1 MSKWFVAP
9 RPRPLARLRL
19 FAVPFAGRGASLF
32 YPWHAALPDW
42 IDLAAVQLPGREGRL
57 AEPALKRL
65 DTIIAQLV
73 AEIRPRLDKPYALFG
88 HSMGALICYE
98 LARALREQGA
108 PAPVALV
115 LSGREA
121 PTNPRSPHLMHP
133 LSDAAFVD
141 EMQARFDGIPKVVL
155 EQPELLALL
164 LPTLR
169 GDIEA
174 IETYQY
180 RPGPKLPMP
189 FFLYGGE
196 QDWQSNEERLAGWGT
211 LTEGSAP
218 LRLFPGG
225 HFYIQTDGQAV
236 RAALV
241 QDLSSVA

>member
-1 MSKWFVAP
+1 MSNWFVAP
-9 RPRPLARLRL
+9 RPRPLAGLRL

-42 IDLAAVQLPGREGRL
+42 IELVAVQLPGREGRL
-57 AEPALKRL
+57 AEHSLTRL
-65 DTIIAQLV
+65 DEIIARLLV
-73 AEIRPRLDKPYALFG
+73 EIRPRLDKPYALFG
-88 HSMGALICYE
+88 HSMGALVCFE
-98 LARALREQGA
+98 LARRLCELGA
-108 PAPVALV
+108 PPPVALV

-121 PTNPRSPHLMHP
+121 PMNPRSHRLLHT

-174 IETYQY
+174 IETYEY

-196 QDWQSNEERLAGWGT
+196 KDWQSTPARLDGWRT
-211 LTEGSAP
+211 LTAGPSP
-218 LRLFPGG
+218 LRMFPGG
-225 HFYIQTDGQAV
+225 HFYIQSDWRAV
-236 RAALV
+236 VSSLV
-241 QDLSSVA
+241 QDLSTLV